1 MAKLSKP
8 LIIKQRE
15 RLCKVIK
22 GLDKQRV
29 LADKLGCTQAN
40 ISIMLK
46 TGSLTVTELMILIH
60 NYPEYADDIF
70 RELKY

>member
-15 RLCKVIK
+15 RLCKLLK
-22 GLDKQRV
+22 SLDKQSE
-29 LADKLGCTQAN
+29 LAKKLGCSQPN
-40 ISIMLK
+40 VSLMLN
-46 TGSLTVTELMILIH
+46 GGRLDVTDLMILIH
-60 NYPEYADDIF
+60 NYPEYAEDIF